1 MLAPMDHGEPLPH
14 PLLRAAYT
22 ALMYLLTPVIL
33 WRLALRGLR
42 YRDYFKRWPERFGF
56 FADPG
61 IEESIWV
68 HAVSVGEFNAA
79 VPLIEAMMERWPNRP
94 VVVTTVTPTG
104 SERVRKQ
111 FGERVLHVY
120 LPYDLPGA
128 IGRFLD
134 RVRPRLAVIM
144 ETEIWPN
151 LFFACHRRRI
161 PVVLANGRLSE
172 RSLRGYGPIRPL
184 ARAAV
189 RTVRAVIAQSDSD
202 ARRFLDLGADP
213 ERLTVAGNLKFDMDV
228 PGTLPE
234 QGRALRARWGAQRP
248 VWIAGSTHEPEELP
262 VLDAH
267 ARVLSRFPDALLIIA
282 PRHPERFRPVA
293 ALCRSLGFSTAV
305 RSQDEVPEA
314 SSQCFVL
321 DTIGELL
328 RFYAASDVAFVGGSL
343 APVGGH
349 NVLEAA
355 ALGVPVLIG
364 PHTFNFSEV
373 TESLVACGGAR
384 RVLEPNLGAAVSEL
398 LGDLHLR
405 QRMGASGQRAF
416 ERERGAVDRIMAAV
430 ESILEDQSR
439 CPSASGG
446 TRINRPS
453 PNALDRSRAR
463 PPGAG

>member
-1 MLAPMDHGEPLPH
+1 MLAPMDRAESLPH
-14 PLLRAAYT
+14 PLLRASYT

-42 YRDYFKRWPERFGF
+42 YRDYFRRWPERFGF

-61 IEESIWV
+61 LEDSIWI

-79 VPLIEAMMERWPNRP
+79 VPLIEAMMERWPGRAI
-94 VVVTTVTPTG
+94 VVTTVTPTG
-104 SERVRKQ
+104 SERVRKR
-111 FGERVLHVY
+111 FGERVTHVY

-128 IGRFLD
+128 IRRFLE
-134 RVRPRLAVIM
+134 RIRPKLAVIM

-151 LFFACHRRRI
+151 LFFACHRRGI

-189 RTVRAVIAQSDSD
+189 RTVSAVIAQSDSD

-213 ERLTVAGNLKFDMDV
+213 ARLTVAGNLKFDMDV

-234 QGRALRARWGAQRP
+234 QGRALRARWGAARP

-267 ARVLSRFPDALLIIA
+267 ARVLARFPDALLIIA

-293 ALCRSLGFSTAV
+293 ALCRSLGFDTAV
-305 RSQDEVPEA
+305 RSSDEVPRPTT
-314 SSQCFVL
+314 QCFVL

-355 ALGVPVLIG
+355 ALRVPVLVG
-364 PHTFNFSEV
+364 PHTFNFAEVSEG
-373 TESLVACGGAR
+373 LIACGGAR
-384 RVLEPNLGAAVSEL
+384 RVDERSLGAVASEL
-398 LGDLHLR
+398 LADPSLR
-405 QRMGASGQRAF
+405 QRMGESGQRAF

-430 ESILEDQSR
+430 ERMLGE
-439 CPSASGG
+439 GG
-446 TRINRPS
+446 
-453 PNALDRSRAR
+453 
-463 PPGAG
+463 

>member
-1 MLAPMDHGEPLPH
+1 MLAPMDRAESLPH

-42 YRDYFKRWPERFGF
+42 YRDYFRRWPERFGF

-61 IEESIWV
+61 LQDSLWI

-79 VPLIEAMMERWPNRP
+79 VPLIEAMMERWPQRP
-94 VVVTTVTPTG
+94 IVVTTVTPTG
-104 SERVRKQ
+104 SDRVRKR
-111 FGERVLHVY
+111 FGERVVHVY

-134 RVRPRLAVIM
+134 RIRPRLAVIM

-151 LFFACHRRRI
+151 LFFACHRRGI

-189 RTVRAVIAQSDSD
+189 RTVSAVIAQSDSD

-234 QGRALRARWGAQRP
+234 QGRALRARWGERRP

-267 ARVLSRFPDALLIIA
+267 ARVLARFPDALLIIA

-293 ALCRSLGFSTAV
+293 ALCRSLGFETAV
-305 RSQDEVPEA
+305 RSAEEVPGPA
-314 SSQCFVL
+314 TQCFVL

-355 ALGVPVLIG
+355 ALRVPVLIG
-364 PHTFNFSEV
+364 PHTFNFAEVSEGLI
-373 TESLVACGGAR
+373 ECGGAR
-384 RVLEPNLGAAVSEL
+384 RIDEQSLGLAVSEL
-398 LGDLHLR
+398 LADPLTR
-405 QRMGASGQRAF
+405 QRMGEAGQRAF

-430 ESILEDQSR
+430 ERIL
-439 CPSASGG
+439 
-446 TRINRPS
+446 
-453 PNALDRSRAR
+453 RA
-463 PPGAG
+463 GQT